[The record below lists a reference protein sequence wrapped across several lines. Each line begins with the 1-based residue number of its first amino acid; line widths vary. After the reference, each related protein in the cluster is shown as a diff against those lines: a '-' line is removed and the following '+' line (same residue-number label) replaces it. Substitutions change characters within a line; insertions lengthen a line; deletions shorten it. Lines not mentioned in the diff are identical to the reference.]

1 MSNSTNIEQE
11 ELWNGSFGEGF
22 IRSEDYLHRLI
33 DPFSKTAIDRVNAQ
47 PGDYILDVG
56 CGCGSTSIALAQS
69 GAKISGIDISEK
81 MISRAIEKSKGIS
94 DISFH
99 ATDAASETFKVEYT
113 HIFSQFG
120 VMFFSDPYAAF
131 SNIRSGLK
139 EKGKITFLC
148 WQGLSENEW
157 ISSTNKALES
167 FQPEGM
173 TPPDPKSPGG
183 FAFADKQYVMDIL
196 KSANFTNIAIESLK
210 AKFNMGES
218 AEEIMSLH
226 LNVGPLSV
234 LLGSLSKESGI
245 EAIEAVKKSLEGQ
258 MENNGL
264 QLSAAAWLVTAEAK
278 D

>member
-1 MSNSTNIEQE
+1 MSNSINIEQE

-33 DPFSKTAIDRVNAQ
+33 EPFSKTAIDRVNAQ

-69 GAKISGIDISEK
+69 GAKIRGIDISEK

-157 ISSTNKALES
+157 ISSTNEVLES

-183 FAFADKQYVMDIL
+183 FAFADNEYVIDIL
-196 KSANFTNIAIESLK
+196 RSTNFSNIEFQALNT
-210 AKFNMGES
+210 KFDMGKTT
-218 AEEIMSLH
+218 EELMSLH
-226 LNVGPLSV
+226 LDIGPLSV
-234 LLGSLSKESGI
+234 LLESLSKESGR
-245 EAIEAVKKSLEGQ
+245 EAIEEVEKSLERR
-258 MENNGL
+258 MEETGL
-264 QLSAAAWLVTAEAK
+264 HLSAAAWLVTAEAK
-278 D
+278 G

>member
-1 MSNSTNIEQE
+1 MSNSINIEQE

-33 DPFSKTAIDRVNAQ
+33 EPFSKTAIDRVNAQ

-69 GAKISGIDISEK
+69 GAKIRGIDISEK

-94 DISFH
+94 DIAFH

-157 ISSTNKALES
+157 ISSTNEALES
-167 FQPEGM
+167 FQPKGM
-173 TPPDPKSPGG
+173 APPDPKSPGG

-196 KSANFTNIAIESLK
+196 KSANFTNIVIESLK

-218 AEEIMSLH
+218 SEEIMSLH

-234 LLGSLSKESGI
+234 LLGSLSNESGR

-264 QLSAAAWLVTAEAK
+264 QLSAAAWLVTAETK
-278 D
+278 V